1 MKASLATTI
10 AALTPLSLALAAT
23 GASAQ
28 SLDSFGVL
36 AGSAITNTGPTEIY
50 GNIGV
55 SPGSAI
61 TGFPPGT
68 VESPY
73 AIYQTDTVASLAQ
86 DELTTTYNVL
96 AARPA
101 TADLTGQ
108 DLGGLTLGP
117 GVYNFSSTAQLTG
130 TLTMDAHGNS
140 NAVFIIIVGSS
151 LTTASNSTIALI
163 NGAQGANVYFVVG
176 SSATLGTDT
185 SFVGNILALTS
196 ITLDTGADITCGAAL
211 ARNGA
216 VTLDTNVI
224 YSDTYSTCVLA
235 PVTYGSVITSP
246 TGNQRAVDSALDKY
260 VAGGGTLPLAY
271 KILPLTLTSAELA
284 AAVTQLSG
292 EGATGVAPTGIHA
305 MNSFMSMLFDS
316 VTGEERI
323 VPTPAPS
330 PVHRGPVRA
339 LFYDEAP
346 EAKVPSPFGSLAIT
360 PAPAPMP
367 SRWSVWAAGYGGQV
381 DANGDS
387 GSGSHARSE
396 HSFGY
401 ATGADYRVTPDTK
414 IGFAIAGGADQF
426 GVADGLGGGR
436 SDLLQA
442 AVYSVTNFGS
452 AYIAAALA
460 YGWNNVSTS
469 RYVTVG
475 GDDHLTASFD
485 ANDFAGQIEGGYR
498 FGWLIPYA
506 SVGVQDFHTPSY
518 AETAASGSMSTF
530 ALSYAAHDTTATRTQ
545 LGLQTEN
552 AFALDNGMTLVLNNR
567 AAWVHEFSAAPSLD
581 ASFIAL
587 PGTNFTVVGA
597 AEPANSLLASSRA
610 ELKFSNGFSVA
621 GSVETQLAGGYAS
634 WYGLGQVR
642 YTW

>member
-1 MKASLATTI
+1 MKASLTTAI

-36 AGSAITNTGPTEIY
+36 AGSAITNTGKTVVY

-55 SPGSAI
+55 SPGSSI
-61 TGFPPGT
+61 TGFPPGI
-68 VESPY
+68 VSAPY
-73 AIYQTDTVASLAQ
+73 AIYQTDTVAALAQ
-86 DELTTTYNVL
+86 DELTTLYNVL

-101 TADLTGQ
+101 TADLTGK
-108 DLGGLTLGP
+108 DLGGLTLTP

-130 TLTMDAHGNS
+130 TLTLDAQHNP

-151 LTTASNSTIALI
+151 LTTASGSKIELI
-163 NGAQGANVYFVVG
+163 GDAQGANVYFVVG

-185 SFVGNILALTS
+185 SFAGNILALTS
-196 ITLDTGADITCGAAL
+196 ITLNTDANITCGAAL

-224 YSDTYSTCVLA
+224 KSDTYIDCLLA

-246 TGNQRAVDSALDKY
+246 TANQRAVDSAIDKY

-284 AAVTQLSG
+284 RAITQLSG

-305 MNSFMSMLFDS
+305 MNSFMSTVFDS
-316 VTGEERI
+316 ATGEERT
-323 VPTPAPS
+323 VPTPVPAPR
-330 PVHRGPVRA
+330 HRGPVRA

-346 EAKVPSPFGSLAIT
+346 EPNVPSPFGSLAMT

-387 GSGSHARSE
+387 GSGSHDRSE
-396 HSFGY
+396 QSFGY
-401 ATGADYRVTPDTK
+401 ATGADYRVTPNTK
-414 IGFAIAGGADQF
+414 IGFAIAGGAARF

-436 SDLLQA
+436 SDLFQA

-452 AYIAAALA
+452 AYVAAALA

-506 SVGVQDFHTPSY
+506 SVGVQDFHTPAY
-518 AETAASGSMSTF
+518 TEKAVSGSSSTF
-530 ALSYAAHDTTATRTQ
+530 ALSYAAHDTVATRTQ
-545 LGLQTEN
+545 LGLRTEN
-552 AFALDNGMTLVLNNR
+552 ALALDNGMTLVLNSR
-567 AAWVHEFSAAPSLD
+567 AAWVHNFSAAPSLN

-587 PGTNFTVVGA
+587 PGSNFTVVGA
-597 AEPANSLLASSRA
+597 AEPPNSLLASARA
-610 ELKFSNGFSVA
+610 ELKFANGFSVA

-642 YTW
+642 YMW